1 MRKKVEE
8 GEGVVERGTVV
19 VAKLV
24 AIVEAIVIAG
34 RVIRK
39 RGGERTCLGG
49 CLAGPAPNIVQ
60 NPNAFGRPNVHP
72 NKTPPSSHTS
82 SVHPN
87 TF

>member
-49 CLAGPAPNIVQ
+49 CLEAEMKKKVEEGDGVGEGEQ
-60 NPNAFGRPNVHP
+60 WW
-72 NKTPPSSHTS
+72 
-82 SVHPN
+82 
-87 TF
+87 